1 MPYVVMSSNTST
13 TPLSQG
19 SVLFAL
25 SALATYC
32 LHKSKAE
39 RASPASSSSTYDFI
53 LQNIHQT
60 VTVSCPGKVL
70 IAGGYL
76 VLERPNVG
84 VTIAGTSRF
93 FTTVKCFPQA
103 DAAATALK
111 IVVDSPQFYEQY
123 EYSYDY
129 EKDEV
134 VVAPHSPG
142 NTFVEKCLY
151 MSLTFVKHYIGIQA
165 FQETMKILAKRG
177 YLGIKLR
184 ADNDFYSHSEQV
196 CYYKALISTTILF
209 LLRDHSDNSC

>member
-1 MPYVVMSSNTST
+1 MSSTTSASS
-13 TPLSQG
+13 LSQG

-32 LHKSKAE
+32 LNKSKAE
-39 RASPASSSSTYDFI
+39 GASPAATTYDFI

-103 DAAATALK
+103 DPSATVLK

-129 EKDEV
+129 EKDV
-134 VVAPHSPG
+134 ISIAPHSPG

-165 FQETMKILAKRG
+165 FQDTMKILAKRG

-196 CYYKALISTTILF
+196 SMYSRAF
-209 LLRDHSDNSC
+209 LDSNLHIY